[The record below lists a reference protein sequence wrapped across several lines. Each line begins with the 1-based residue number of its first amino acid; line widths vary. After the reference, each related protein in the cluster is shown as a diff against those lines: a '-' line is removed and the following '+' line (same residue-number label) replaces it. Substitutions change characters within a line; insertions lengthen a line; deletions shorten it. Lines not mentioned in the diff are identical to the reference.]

1 MLGDWIHKIISGYLC
16 IRSQALFMNNHG
28 KVDFMNLSE
37 VINLAYQ
44 TATGKTKTLNPGNS
58 KYERMLNIANMANM
72 QWESEPDVIWGSLCE
87 DREIGVIDDSTS
99 YKLPEDVRTVDFRK
113 FITLT
118 KESNNWTVPFISPQ
132 LFKGGCYGVLQLGW
146 KLDFNGLTEEMKGA
160 KIIAPVIR
168 RTKKLVEPEDKVEI
182 DDPYWLV
189 YMIAAEFVRNSRTK
203 SNQYGNLVTLAQ
215 SSMEGMKNRNGYKFD
230 EVIREDIWL

>member
-1 MLGDWIHKIISGYLC
+1 MVICVFAPKHF
-16 IRSQALFMNNHG
+16 FMNNHG

-44 TATGKTKTLNPGNS
+44 MATGKTKTLSVGNS

-87 DREIGVIDDSTS
+87 DRGIGVIDDKTS
-99 YKLPEDVRTVDFRK
+99 YRLPEDVRTVDFRK
-113 FITLT
+113 FITLKKDDKT
-118 KESNNWTVPFISPQ
+118 WTIPFISPQ
-132 LFKGGCYGVLQLGW
+132 LFKNGCYGALQLGW

-168 RTKKLVEPEDKVEI
+168 RTKKLVEPEDKVEV
-182 DDPYWLV
+182 DDPYWLI
-189 YMIAAEFVRNSRTK
+189 YMMAAEFVRNSRTK

-215 SSMEGMKNRNGYKFD
+215 SSMAGMKSRNGYKFD
-230 EVIREDIWL
+230 EVIREDVWI

>member
-1 MLGDWIHKIISGYLC
+1 
-16 IRSQALFMNNHG
+16 MNNHG

-44 TATGKTKTLNPGNS
+44 TATGKTKTLSPGNS

-87 DREIGVIDDSTS
+87 DREIGVIDDNTS
-99 YKLPEDVRTVDFRK
+99 YRLPEDVRTVDFRK
-113 FITLT
+113 FITLKKDDKT
-118 KESNNWTVPFISPQ
+118 WTIPFISPQ
-132 LFKGGCYGVLQLGW
+132 LFKNGCYGALQLGW

>member
-1 MLGDWIHKIISGYLC
+1 
-16 IRSQALFMNNHG
+16 
-28 KVDFMNLSE
+28 MNLSE

-44 TATGKTKTLNPGNS
+44 MATGKTKTLSPGNS

>member
-1 MLGDWIHKIISGYLC
+1 
-16 IRSQALFMNNHG
+16 
-28 KVDFMNLSE
+28 MNLSE

>member
-1 MLGDWIHKIISGYLC
+1 
-16 IRSQALFMNNHG
+16 MNNHR

-44 TATGKTKTLNPGNS
+44 MATGKTKTLSPGNS

-168 RTKKLVEPEDKVEI
+168 RTKKLVEPEDKVEL

-203 SNQYGNLVTLAQ
+203 SNQYGNLATLAQ

>member
-1 MLGDWIHKIISGYLC
+1 
-16 IRSQALFMNNHG
+16 MNNHR

-44 TATGKTKTLNPGNS
+44 MATGKTKTLSPGNS

-118 KESNNWTVPFISPQ
+118 KGSSSWTVPFISPQ

-168 RTKKLVEPEDKVEI
+168 RTKKLVEPEDKVEL

>member
-1 MLGDWIHKIISGYLC
+1 M
-16 IRSQALFMNNHG
+16 
-28 KVDFMNLSE
+28 
-37 VINLAYQ
+37 
-44 TATGKTKTLNPGNS
+44 ATGKTKTLSPGNS

-215 SSMEGMKNRNGYKFD
+215 SSIEGMKNRNGYKFD

>member
-1 MLGDWIHKIISGYLC
+1 
-16 IRSQALFMNNHG
+16 
-28 KVDFMNLSE
+28 MNLSE

-44 TATGKTKTLNPGNS
+44 TATGKTKMLNPGNS

>member
-1 MLGDWIHKIISGYLC
+1 
-16 IRSQALFMNNHG
+16 MNNHR

-44 TATGKTKTLNPGNS
+44 MATGKTKTLSPGNS

-72 QWESEPDVIWGSLCE
+72 QWGSEPDVIWGSLCE

>member
-1 MLGDWIHKIISGYLC
+1 
-16 IRSQALFMNNHG
+16 MNDRR
-28 KVDFMNLSE
+28 KVEFMNLSE

-44 TATGKTKTLNPGNS
+44 MATGKTKTLSVGNS

-72 QWESEPDVIWGSLCE
+72 QWESEPDVVWGSLCE

-118 KESNNWTVPFISPQ
+118 KGSSSWTVPFISPQ

-168 RTKKLVEPEDKVEI
+168 RTKKLVEPEDKVEL

>member
-1 MLGDWIHKIISGYLC
+1 
-16 IRSQALFMNNHG
+16 MNNHR

-44 TATGKTKTLNPGNS
+44 MATGKTKTLSPGNS

-215 SSMEGMKNRNGYKFD
+215 SSIEGMKNRNGYKFD

>member
-1 MLGDWIHKIISGYLC
+1 
-16 IRSQALFMNNHG
+16 MNDHG

-44 TATGKTKTLNPGNS
+44 TATGKTKTLSLGNS

-118 KESNNWTVPFISPQ
+118 KGSSSWTVPFISPQ

>member
-1 MLGDWIHKIISGYLC
+1 
-16 IRSQALFMNNHG
+16 MNNHR

-44 TATGKTKTLNPGNS
+44 TATGKTKTLSPGNS

-87 DREIGVIDDSTS
+87 DREIGVIDDKTS

-113 FITLT
+113 FITLKKDDKT
-118 KESNNWTVPFISPQ
+118 WTIPFISPQ
-132 LFKGGCYGVLQLGW
+132 LFKNGCYGALQLGW
-146 KLDFNGLTEEMKGA
+146 KIDFNGLSKDMQGA
-160 KIIAPVIR
+160 EIIVPVIR
-168 RTKKLVEPEDKVEI
+168 HTKKLANPEDKVEV
-182 DDPYWLV
+182 DDPYWLI
-189 YMIAAEFVRNSRTK
+189 YMMAAEFVRNSRTK

-215 SSMEGMKNRNGYKFD
+215 ASMAGMKSRNGYKFD
-230 EVIREDIWL
+230 EVIREDIWI

>member
-1 MLGDWIHKIISGYLC
+1 
-16 IRSQALFMNNHG
+16 MNNHR

-44 TATGKTKTLNPGNS
+44 TATGKTKTLSPGNS

-72 QWESEPDVIWGSLCE
+72 QWESEPAVIWGSLCE
-87 DREIGVIDDSTS
+87 DREIGVIDDNTS

-118 KESNNWTVPFISPQ
+118 KGSSSWTVPFISPQ
-132 LFKGGCYGVLQLGW
+132 LFKGGCYGALQLGW

>member
-1 MLGDWIHKIISGYLC
+1 
-16 IRSQALFMNNHG
+16 MNNHR

-44 TATGKTKTLNPGNS
+44 MATGKTKTLSPGNS

-72 QWESEPDVIWGSLCE
+72 QWGSEPDVIWGSLCE

-99 YKLPEDVRTVDFRK
+99 YKIPEDVRTVDFRK

>member
-1 MLGDWIHKIISGYLC
+1 
-16 IRSQALFMNNHG
+16 MNNHR

-44 TATGKTKTLNPGNS
+44 MATGKTKTLSPGNS

>member
-1 MLGDWIHKIISGYLC
+1 MVICVFAPRHF
-16 IRSQALFMNNHG
+16 FMNNHR

-44 TATGKTKTLNPGNS
+44 MATGKTKTLSPGNS

-72 QWESEPDVIWGSLCE
+72 QWGSEPDVIWGSLCE